1 MKEPV
6 MRHAP
11 QRPQAGIPPLTLR
24 IAEACRT
31 TGIGR
36 SKFYE
41 LIKDGAVEVIKVGA
55 ITLVP
60 MSSIQALLDRGHRG
74 HAELP
79 RRGLADAMHSFLAS
93 AILTAS
99 LAETSEA
106 VRRDLCSNDERS
118 RTKAEDGIVGRMVA
132 ALYAPQDQAGQ
143 AGQAALRP
151 NFGRG
156 N

>member
-1 MKEPV
+1 

-24 IAEACRT
+24 ISEACRV

-60 MSSIQALLDRGHRG
+60 MSSIQALLDRGHKGAVTPMQRTL
-74 HAELP
+74 AE
-79 RRGLADAMHSFLAS
+79 GMHPFLAKG
-93 AILTAS
+93 IVMAS
-99 LAETSEA
+99 LAGTLEI
-106 VRRDLCSNDERS
+106 VRHDLCSTDPGVRS
-118 RTKAEDGIVGRMVA
+118 KAEDNVVERMVA
-132 ALYAPQDQAGQ
+132 ALYEPWLG
-143 AGQAALRP
+143 G
-151 NFGRG
+151 
-156 N
+156 